1 MTREELQAFE
11 SHVATCEECRDALDD
26 FRAIQTWARSYQAP
40 AAPTDPWRQLEPRLR
55 TRPRTLT
62 RVRWRVRHRLA
73 LTACVV
79 FLVTASGVVSWMSW
93 QFGAS
98 SDPSVALLSPGPI
111 RTDGRPVI
119 DDMTYAQ
126 RLAELET
133 LFEQVRDQLD
143 PRTGEVIDE
152 SMRAID
158 EAIERISKA
167 LGQEPDNMLL
177 HRLQQICRFQKLD
190 LLQDITRSL

>member
-1 MTREELQAFE
+1 M
-11 SHVATCEECRDALDD
+11 
-26 FRAIQTWARSYQAP
+26 
-40 AAPTDPWRQLEPRLR
+40 
-55 TRPRTLT
+55 
-62 RVRWRVRHRLA
+62 
-73 LTACVV
+73 
-79 FLVTASGVVSWMSW
+79 
-93 QFGAS
+93 
-98 SDPSVALLSPGPI
+98 
-111 RTDGRPVI
+111 I
-119 DDMTYAQ
+119 DDITYAQ